1 MKHRPRL
8 SALLG
13 DYPCTEALKAGRIA
27 SDEVALDFAD
37 VQPLTD
43 GFKRA
48 VRGLEFEVAELAMT
62 TFLMAFAAGKPCDEL
77 KAEIAAKLDEKK
89 VTGYTLEVVDAD
101 KAGDQKVVG
110 SCEGGSKKIVY
121 AKAAK

>member
-1 MKHRPRL
+1 VSPRTISIACAL
-8 SALLG
+8 SLA
-13 DYPCTEALKAGRIA
+13 AIA
-27 SDEVALDFAD
+27 
-37 VQPLTD
+37 P
-43 GFKRA
+43 
-48 VRGLEFEVAELAMT
+48 
-62 TFLMAFAAGKPCDEL
+62 AFAAGKPCDEL